1 MKVRI
6 TPDLVRPCP
15 AAGETVWFKPLF
27 ELPLLV
33 QIGCSAGTST
43 LENNPLQI
51 QVERQEIELGR
62 RPVSEVGKDGTL
74 VQKQLFP
81 WLTRRRRGI
90 GAAEKEVYGN
100 SENNQN

>member
-33 QIGCSAGTST
+33 QIGGSAGTST

-62 RPVSEVGKDGTL
+62 RPVSEVGVLASHVEAT
-74 VQKQLFP
+74 VQPSML
-81 WLTRRRRGI
+81 I
-90 GAAEKEVYGN
+90 
-100 SENNQN
+100 